1 MDLVEFHLQESL
13 IVADFQLPYL
23 HFEYHLIPWKHL
35 AQKILDKPFPKRAL
49 FLLSINY
56 ASFELRFS
64 TSSVKPAYA
73 LAPVLFG
80 SYSKIDTPRLGASD
94 NFTFLGIEF

>member
-35 AQKILDKPFPKRAL
+35 AQK
-49 FLLSINY
+49 Y
-56 ASFELRFS
+56 
-64 TSSVKPAYA
+64 
-73 LAPVLFG
+73 
-80 SYSKIDTPRLGASD
+80 
-94 NFTFLGIEF
+94 